1 MSEKLKGVTT
11 IELTDVNTG
20 KTKIVKKENMV
31 TNAISKLVNN
41 REKFQVPLLSKDFF
55 SYAGSFSNKR
65 IVEYAFGGLMA
76 FDTPLNDNPDDY
88 SIPSNANC
96 ICYGT
101 DISNSG
107 SNNMLGSYNTH
118 ESGIQEDGSMRF
130 VWDFQTNQANGTL
143 SSVCLVPLTTAYM
156 GWNNKYDEF
165 DNSLRNHVFSDSNV
179 NSLILRFDNNYYDST
194 ILNSNGT
201 IGGELFVFHDNKY
214 MYGLKRGNMNTI
226 KNASGSQVIDQST
239 HVFYTHKLKIVK
251 RRFNYSQIDIMG
263 ASSGVPEVEDV
274 CEIDI
279 PSDMFANINYADRT
293 RYMLEFDNGFIYF
306 ALGTEYNDKKLLPNE
321 KLKIL
326 KINVSTWE
334 SSIIELTNTT
344 NGNFHHSSF
353 TYYNNNTST
362 SIISVINNKILL
374 PIRDTT
380 DGQNYLYLIDLAN
393 NTNVTPITTYD
404 GNRVKYSGG
413 KGLKYKDYLVVQSSL
428 GGEHMIV
435 NFSTATAFPLYTS
448 NQNQNGLRPIGSGL
462 GDNMFVR
469 PLDKKY
475 EDDVNVFF
483 TRDPNATYNI
493 DKSTLLYSMSMFNLM
508 TKNTLSSAITKTSA
522 QTMKITY
529 TISRANEQL
538 K

>member
-20 KTKIVKKENMV
+20 KTKVVKKENMV

-41 REKFQVPLLSKDFF
+41 RGKFQVPLLSKDFF
-55 SYAGSFSNKR
+55 SYAGPFSNKR

-76 FDTPLNDNPDDY
+76 FDTPLNDDPDDY

-130 VWDFQTNQANGTL
+130 VWDFQTNQANGTF
-143 SSVCLVPLTTAYM
+143 SSVCLVPLTTAFM

-165 DNSLRNHVFSDSNV
+165 DNSLSGYVLGDERQ
-179 NSLILRFDNNYYDST
+179 NSLIFTFDNNYYDST

-226 KNASGSQVIDQST
+226 KNASGSQVLDQST

-279 PSDMFANINYADRT
+279 PSEMFANINYADRT

-344 NGNFHHSSF
+344 SGDFYHSSF

-362 SIISVINNKILL
+362 SIISIINNKILL
-374 PIRDTT
+374 PIRDTADNQT
-380 DGQNYLYLIDLAN
+380 YLYLIDLAD

-428 GGEHMIV
+428 GGSHMII
-435 NFSTATAFPLYTS
+435 NFSTATAFPLYAGGAR
-448 NQNQNGLRPIGSGL
+448 NNGLRPTSTGIGN
-462 GDNMFVR
+462 NMFVC

-483 TRDPNATYNI
+483 TRDPNAESNV
-493 DKSTLLYSMSMFNLM
+493 DKTALFYSMSMFILM

-529 TISRANEQL
+529 TISRANE
-538 K
+538 

>member
-1 MSEKLKGVTT
+1 M
-11 IELTDVNTG
+11 
-20 KTKIVKKENMV
+20 
-31 TNAISKLVNN
+31 
-41 REKFQVPLLSKDFF
+41 PLLSRDFF
-55 SYAGSFSNKR
+55 SYAGSFSTKR
-65 IVEYAFGGLMA
+65 IVEYAFGGLMVL
-76 FDTPLNDNPDDY
+76 DTPLNDNPDDY

-101 DISNSG
+101 DITNSG

-130 VWDFQTNQANGTL
+130 VWDFQTNQANGTF

-156 GWNNKYDEF
+156 GWNNKYDEY
-165 DNSLRNHVFSDSNV
+165 DNSLRNYVFNDSNV
-179 NSLILRFDNNYYDST
+179 NNLILRFDGNQYEST
-194 ILNSNGT
+194 ILNSKGT
-201 IGGELFVFHDNKY
+201 IDGELFVFHDTKY
-214 MYGLKRGNMNTI
+214 MYGLKRGNMNTV
-226 KNASGSQVIDQST
+226 KDDRGSQVLDQNT

-279 PSDMFANINYADRT
+279 PSEMFANINYADRT

-306 ALGTEYNDKKLLPNE
+306 ALGTDQNDKKLLPNE

-326 KINVSTWE
+326 KINVSTWA

-344 NGNFHHSSF
+344 SGDFYYSSF
-353 TYYNNNTST
+353 TYYNNNTSISAV
-362 SIISVINNKILL
+362 SIINNKILL
-374 PIRDTT
+374 PIRDPADNNQT
-380 DGQNYLYLIDLAN
+380 YLYLINLDD

-404 GNRVKYSGG
+404 GNRVKHSGG

-435 NFSTATAFPLYTS
+435 NFSTATAFPLYTGS
-448 NQNQNGLRPIGSGL
+448 QRQNGLRPTGSGL
-462 GDNMFVR
+462 GDNMFVS

-483 TRDPNATYNI
+483 TRDPNSSSNI
-493 DKSTLLYSMSMFNLM
+493 DKSMLFYSMSMFVLM
-508 TKNTLSSAITKTSA
+508 TKNNLSSAITKTSA

-529 TISRANEQL
+529 TISRAQV
-538 K
+538 

>member
-20 KTKIVKKENMV
+20 KTKVVKKENMV

-41 REKFQVPLLSKDFF
+41 RGKFQVPLLSKDFF
-55 SYAGSFSNKR
+55 SYAGSFSTKR
-65 IVEYAFGGLMA
+65 IVEYAFGGLMVL
-76 FDTPLNDNPDDY
+76 DTPLNDNPDDY

-101 DISNSG
+101 DKANTG
-107 SNNMLGSYNTH
+107 TNNMLGSYNTH

-130 VWDFQTNQANGTL
+130 VWDFQTNQANGTF

-165 DNSLRNHVFSDSNV
+165 DNSLRNYVFSDSNV
-179 NSLILRFDNNYYDST
+179 NNLILRFDGNQYEST
-194 ILNSNGT
+194 ILNSKGT
-201 IGGELFVFHDNKY
+201 IDGELFVFHDNKY
-214 MYGLKRGNMNTI
+214 MYGLKRGNMNTV
-226 KNASGSQVIDQST
+226 KNDSGSQAIDQNT

-263 ASSGVPEVEDV
+263 ASNGVPEVEDV

-279 PSDMFANINYADRT
+279 PSEMFANINYADRT

-306 ALGTEYNDKKLLPNE
+306 ALGTDQDDKKLLPNE

-334 SSIIELTNTT
+334 SSTIELTNTT
-344 NGNFHHSSF
+344 SGDFYYSSF
-353 TYYNNNTST
+353 SHYNNNTSISAV
-362 SIISVINNKILL
+362 SIINNKILL
-374 PIRDTT
+374 PIRDTA
-380 DGQNYLYLIDLAN
+380 DGQTYLYLINLDD

-404 GNRVKYSGG
+404 GNRVKNSNG
-413 KGLKYKDYLVVQSSL
+413 KGLKYKDYLVVPSSL
-428 GGEHMIV
+428 VGTHMIV
-435 NFSTATAFPLYTS
+435 NFSTSTAFPLYTGS
-448 NQNQNGLRPIGSGL
+448 QGYNGLRPSGSGL
-462 GDNMFVR
+462 GDNMFVC

-483 TRDPNATYNI
+483 TRDPNSSYNI
-493 DKSTLLYSMSMFNLM
+493 DKSVLLYSMSMFVLM
-508 TKNTLSSAITKTSA
+508 TKNNLPSAITKTSA
-522 QTMKITY
+522 QTMKVTY
-529 TISRANEQL
+529 TISRAQV
-538 K
+538 

>member
-1 MSEKLKGVTT
+1 MSEKLKGTTT

-41 REKFQVPLLSKDFF
+41 RGKFQVPLLSRCFF
-55 SYAGSFSNKR
+55 SDAGTFSKKR
-65 IVEYAFGGLMA
+65 LVEYAFGGLML
-76 FDTPLNDNPDDY
+76 FDTPLNDDPDDY
-88 SIPSNANC
+88 AIPSNSNC

-101 DISNSG
+101 KIANSG

-130 VWDFQTNQANGTL
+130 VWDFQTNQANGTF

-165 DNSLRNHVFSDSNV
+165 DGSLCNYVFNENSS
-179 NSLILRFDNNYYDST
+179 NSLIFRFDNDYYETS
-194 ILNSNGT
+194 INNSNNEEK
-201 IGGELFVFHDNKY
+201 IDGELFVFHDNKY
-214 MYGLKRGNMNTI
+214 MYGLKRGNMNTT
-226 KNASGSQVIDQST
+226 KNASGSQEIDQSI
-239 HVFYTHKLKIVK
+239 HIFYTHKLKFVK

-263 ASSGVPEVEDV
+263 ASNGVPEVEDV

-279 PSDMFANINYADRT
+279 PSEMFANINYADKT

-306 ALGTEYNDKKLLPNE
+306 ALGTDYDNKKLLPNE

-344 NGNFHHSSF
+344 SGNFHHDYF
-353 TYYNNNTST
+353 CHYNNNTST

-374 PIRDTT
+374 PIRDTK
-380 DGQNYLYLIDLAN
+380 DNQQYLYLIDLDD
-393 NTNVTPITTYD
+393 NTDVTPITTYD
-404 GNRVKYSGG
+404 GNRVKNSNG
-413 KGLKYKDYLVVQSSL
+413 KGLKYKDYLVAPSSL
-428 GGEHMIV
+428 GGTHMII
-435 NFSTATAFPLYTS
+435 NFATAIAFPLYTGS
-448 NQNQNGLRPIGSGL
+448 IGYNGLRPSAAGL
-462 GDNMFVR
+462 SNNMFVC
-469 PLDKKY
+469 PLDKKN

-483 TRDPNATYNI
+483 TRDPSSQNDP
-493 DKSTLLYSMSMFNLM
+493 DKTALFYSMSMFVLM
-508 TKNTLSSAITKTSA
+508 TKNNLSSAITKTSA
-522 QTMKITY
+522 QTMKVTY
-529 TISRANEQL
+529 TISRANE
-538 K
+538 

>member
-41 REKFQVPLLSKDFF
+41 RGKFQVPLLSRCFF
-55 SYAGSFSNKR
+55 SDAGPYSRKR
-65 IVEYAFGGLMA
+65 LVEYAFGGLML
-76 FDTPLNDNPDDY
+76 FDTPLNDDPDGY
-88 SIPSNANC
+88 SIPPNANC

-101 DISNSG
+101 KIANSG

-130 VWDFQTNQANGTL
+130 VWDFQTNQANGTF
-143 SSVCLVPLTTAYM
+143 SSVCLVPLTTACM

-165 DNSLRNHVFSDSNV
+165 DNSLCSYVFNESNL
-179 NSLILRFDNNYYDST
+179 NSLILKFDDGFYETSIN
-194 ILNSNGT
+194 NSNGT
-201 IGGELFVFHDNKY
+201 IDGELFIFHDNKY
-214 MYGLKRGNMNTI
+214 MYGLKRGNMNSV
-226 KNASGSQVIDQST
+226 KDDRGSRVIDQST

-251 RRFNYSQIDIMG
+251 RKFNYSQIDIMG

-279 PSDMFANINYADRT
+279 PSEMFSDINYSNQT

-306 ALGTEYNDKKLLPNE
+306 ALGTEYDDKKLLPNE

-344 NGNFHHSSF
+344 SGNFHHSSF
-353 TYYNNNTST
+353 THYNNNTST

-374 PIRDTT
+374 PIRDTSDNQT
-380 DGQNYLYLIDLAN
+380 YLYLINLAD
-393 NTNVTPITTYD
+393 NTDVTPITTYD
-404 GNRVKYSGG
+404 GNRVKNSNG
-413 KGLKYKDYLVVQSSL
+413 KGLKYKDYLVAISSL
-428 GGEHMIV
+428 GGTHMIV
-435 NFSTATAFPLYTS
+435 NFSTATAFPLYTGG
-448 NQNQNGLRPIGSGL
+448 QEYNGLRPAGSGI
-462 GDNMFVR
+462 GNNMFVC

-483 TRDPNATYNI
+483 TRDPSDAYNP
-493 DKSTLLYSMSMFNLM
+493 DKSTLFYSMSMFVLM
-508 TKNTLSSAITKTSA
+508 TKNNLSSAITKTSA
-522 QTMKITY
+522 QTMKVTY
-529 TISRANEQL
+529 TISRANE
-538 K
+538 

>member
-165 DNSLRNHVFSDSNV
+165 DN
-179 NSLILRFDNNYYDST
+179 
-194 ILNSNGT
+194 
-201 IGGELFVFHDNKY
+201 
-214 MYGLKRGNMNTI
+214 
-226 KNASGSQVIDQST
+226 
-239 HVFYTHKLKIVK
+239 
-251 RRFNYSQIDIMG
+251 
-263 ASSGVPEVEDV
+263 
-274 CEIDI
+274 
-279 PSDMFANINYADRT
+279 
-293 RYMLEFDNGFIYF
+293 
-306 ALGTEYNDKKLLPNE
+306 
-321 KLKIL
+321 
-326 KINVSTWE
+326 
-334 SSIIELTNTT
+334 
-344 NGNFHHSSF
+344 
-353 TYYNNNTST
+353 
-362 SIISVINNKILL
+362 
-374 PIRDTT
+374 
-380 DGQNYLYLIDLAN
+380 
-393 NTNVTPITTYD
+393 
-404 GNRVKYSGG
+404 
-413 KGLKYKDYLVVQSSL
+413 
-428 GGEHMIV
+428 
-435 NFSTATAFPLYTS
+435 
-448 NQNQNGLRPIGSGL
+448 
-462 GDNMFVR
+462 
-469 PLDKKY
+469 
-475 EDDVNVFF
+475 
-483 TRDPNATYNI
+483 
-493 DKSTLLYSMSMFNLM
+493 
-508 TKNTLSSAITKTSA
+508 
-522 QTMKITY
+522 
-529 TISRANEQL
+529 
-538 K
+538 

>member
-20 KTKIVKKENMV
+20 KTKVVKKENMV

-41 REKFQVPLLSKDFF
+41 RERFQVPLLSQYFF
-55 SYAGSFSNKR
+55 SDAGPYSKKR

-88 SIPSNANC
+88 AIPSNSNC

-101 DISNSG
+101 NISNSG

-130 VWDFQTNQANGTL
+130 VWDFQTNQANGTF
-143 SSVCLVPLTTAYM
+143 SSVCLVPLTTAFM

-165 DNSLRNHVFSDSNV
+165 DNSLSGYALGDERQ
-179 NSLILRFDNNYYDST
+179 NSLIFTFDSNFYDST

-214 MYGLKRGNMNTI
+214 MYGLKRGNMNAI

-263 ASSGVPEVEDV
+263 ASNGVPEVEDV

-279 PSDMFANINYADRT
+279 PSEMFANINYADRT
-293 RYMLEFDNGFIYF
+293 KYMLEFDNGFIYF

-344 NGNFHHSSF
+344 SGNFHFSSF
-353 TYYNNNTST
+353 TYYNNNTSN

-380 DGQNYLYLIDLAN
+380 DGQNYLYLIDLAD

-413 KGLKYKDYLVVQSSL
+413 KGLKYKDYLVASSSL
-428 GGEHMIV
+428 GGSHMII
-435 NFSTATAFPLYTS
+435 NFSTATAFPLYAGS
-448 NQNQNGLRPIGSGL
+448 ARNNGLRPTSTGIGN
-462 GDNMFVR
+462 NMFVC

-483 TRDPNATYNI
+483 TRDPNAESNV
-493 DKSTLLYSMSMFNLM
+493 DKSALFYSMSMFILM

-529 TISRANEQL
+529 TISRANV
-538 K
+538 

>member
-1 MSEKLKGVTT
+1 MSEKLKGETT

-41 REKFQVPLLSKDFF
+41 RGKFQVPLLSRCFF
-55 SYAGSFSNKR
+55 SDAGPFSNKR
-65 IVEYAFGGLMA
+65 LVEYAFGGLML

-88 SIPSNANC
+88 SIPPNANC

-101 DISNSG
+101 KISNSG

-118 ESGIQEDGSMRF
+118 ESGIQADGSMRF
-130 VWDFQTNQANGTL
+130 VWDFQTNQANGTF

-165 DNSLRNHVFSDSNV
+165 DNSLCGYVFNDSNL
-179 NSLILRFDNNYYDST
+179 NSLIFKFDDSVYETSINDSNNEEKID
-194 ILNSNGT
+194 
-201 IGGELFVFHDNKY
+201 GELFVFHDNKY
-214 MYGLKRGNMNTI
+214 MYGLKRGNMNPV
-226 KNASGSQVIDQST
+226 KNASGSQVIDQNT

-263 ASSGVPEVEDV
+263 ASNGVPEVEDV

-279 PSDMFANINYADRT
+279 PAEMFSDIKYDSHT

-306 ALGTEYNDKKLLPNE
+306 ALGTDQNGKKLLPNE

-326 KINVSTWE
+326 KINVSTWA
-334 SSIIELTNTT
+334 SSTIELTNTT
-344 NGNFHHSSF
+344 SGDFYHSFFS
-353 TYYNNNTST
+353 YYNNNTST
-362 SIISVINNKILL
+362 STISVINNKILL
-374 PIRDTT
+374 PIIDPT
-380 DGQNYLYLIDLAN
+380 DNQQYLYLIDLDN
-393 NTNVTPITTYD
+393 NTDVTPITTYD
-404 GNRVKYSGG
+404 GNRVKNLNG
-413 KGLKYKDYLVVQSSL
+413 KGLKYKDYLVAPSPL
-428 GGEHMIV
+428 GGTHMII
-435 NFSTATAFPLYTS
+435 NFATAIAFPLYTGS
-448 NQNQNGLRPIGSGL
+448 QGHNGLRPTSTGFSN
-462 GDNMFVR
+462 NMFVC

-483 TRDPNATYNI
+483 TRDPNSPGNV
-493 DKSTLLYSMSMFNLM
+493 DKTALFYSMSMFVLM
-508 TKNTLSSAITKTSA
+508 TKNNLSSAITKTSA

-529 TISRANEQL
+529 TISRANE
-538 K
+538 

>member
-20 KTKIVKKENMV
+20 KTKVVKKENMV

-41 REKFQVPLLSKDFF
+41 RGKFQVPLLSKDFF
-55 SYAGSFSNKR
+55 SYAGSFSKKR
-65 IVEYAFGGLMA
+65 IVEYAFGGLMT
-76 FDTPLNDNPDDY
+76 FDTPLNDDPNDY
-88 SIPSNANC
+88 YIPSNANC

-130 VWDFQTNQANGTL
+130 VWDFQTNQANGTF

-156 GWNNKYDEF
+156 GWNNKHDEF
-165 DNSLRNHVFSDSNV
+165 DNSLCNYVLRETDNN
-179 NSLILRFDNNYYDST
+179 NLILKFDNNYYETT
-194 ILNSNGT
+194 ILNSNGA
-201 IGGELFVFHDNKY
+201 IDGELFVFHDNKY
-214 MYGLKRGNMNTI
+214 MYGLKRGNMNSV
-226 KNASGSQVIDQST
+226 KDNRGSQVIDQST

-263 ASSGVPEVEDV
+263 ASNGVPEVEDV

-279 PSDMFANINYADRT
+279 PSEMFANINYANQT

-306 ALGTEYNDKKLLPNE
+306 ALGTEYDDKKLLPNE

-344 NGNFHHSSF
+344 SGNFHHSSF
-353 TYYNNNTST
+353 SHYSNNTST

-374 PIRDTT
+374 PIRDTA
-380 DGQNYLYLIDLAN
+380 DGQTYLYLIDLAD

-428 GGEHMIV
+428 GGAHMIV
-435 NFSTATAFPLYTS
+435 NFSTATAFPLYTGG
-448 NQNQNGLRPIGSGL
+448 QEYNGLRPANSGL
-462 GDNMFVR
+462 GNNMFVC

-483 TRDPNATYNI
+483 AREPNSYDP
-493 DKSTLLYSMSMFNLM
+493 DKSVLFYSMSMFVLM
-508 TKNTLSSAITKTSA
+508 TKNNLSSAITKTSA

-529 TISRANEQL
+529 TISRANE
-538 K
+538 

>member
-41 REKFQVPLLSKDFF
+41 REKFQVPLLSRDFF
-55 SYAGSFSNKR
+55 SYAGSFSKKR

-165 DNSLRNHVFSDSNV
+165 DNSLRNHVFSDSNA

-201 IGGELFVFHDNKY
+201 IDGELFVFHDTKY

-226 KNASGSQVIDQST
+226 KNANGSQVIDQST

-279 PSDMFANINYADRT
+279 PSEMFANINYADRT

-306 ALGTEYNDKKLLPNE
+306 ALGTDYNDKKLLPNE

-344 NGNFHHSSF
+344 SGDLYYSSF
-353 TYYNNNTST
+353 SHYSNNTST

-374 PIRDTT
+374 PIRDTA
-380 DGQNYLYLIDLAN
+380 DGQTYLYLIDLAD

-404 GNRVKYSGG
+404 GNRVKISNSVV
-413 KGLKYKDYLVVQSSL
+413 KGLKYKDYLVAPSSL
-428 GGEHMIV
+428 GGAHMIV
-435 NFSTATAFPLYTS
+435 NFSTATAFPLYTGG
-448 NQNQNGLRPIGSGL
+448 QEYNGLRPEGSGL
-462 GDNMFVR
+462 GNNVFVC

-483 TRDPNATYNI
+483 TREPNSYDP
-493 DKSTLLYSMSMFNLM
+493 DKSILIYSMSMFILM
-508 TKNTLSSAITKTSA
+508 TKNTLPSAITKTSA

-529 TISRANEQL
+529 TISRANE
-538 K
+538 

>member
-20 KTKIVKKENMV
+20 KTKVVKKENMV
-31 TNAISKLVNN
+31 TNATSKLVNN
-41 REKFQVPLLSKDFF
+41 RGKFQVPLLSRDFF

-76 FDTPLNDNPDDY
+76 FDTPLNDDPDDY

-279 PSDMFANINYADRT
+279 PSEMFANINYADRT

-362 SIISVINNKILL
+362 SIISIINNKILL
-374 PIRDTT
+374 PIRDTA
-380 DGQNYLYLIDLAN
+380 DGQTYLYLIDLAD

-435 NFSTATAFPLYTS
+435 NFSTATAFPLYTG
-448 NQNQNGLRPIGSGL
+448 NQNQNGLRPGGSGL

-529 TISRANEQL
+529 TISRANE
-538 K
+538 